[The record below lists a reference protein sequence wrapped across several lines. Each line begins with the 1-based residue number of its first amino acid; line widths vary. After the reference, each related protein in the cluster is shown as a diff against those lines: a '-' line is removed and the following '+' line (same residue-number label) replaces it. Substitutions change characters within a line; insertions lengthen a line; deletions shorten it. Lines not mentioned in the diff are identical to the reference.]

1 MPSAAN
7 ELVDWFQS
15 NELVPNVSQTKE
27 LIISNMRDNPTCDS
41 LIINGTAVEQV
52 DSFKYLGT
60 VVDKKLNFKANTQAV
75 VKKPVNTFSI

>member
-75 VKKPVNTFSI
+75 EKNQ